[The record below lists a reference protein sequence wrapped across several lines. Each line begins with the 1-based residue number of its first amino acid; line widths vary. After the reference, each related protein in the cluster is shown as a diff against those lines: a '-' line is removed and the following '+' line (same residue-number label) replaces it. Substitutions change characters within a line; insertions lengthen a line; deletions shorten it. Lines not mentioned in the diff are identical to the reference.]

1 VVPLLLIGAGVLAF
15 AGGVLVVRSFG
26 QAGRIGRIVA
36 ATRQVT
42 IGEAARLAET
52 ADPPYVRVD
61 GRIDAEDEFE
71 DEAHRPLVLRLAR
84 LEIGRDGGWQ
94 TVESS
99 RRTVPFGVRAGPDTI
114 AIDGDAL
121 DEGLVVVPREAVGR
135 AEEVP
140 DRLPA
145 GIAPDSPVRYVV
157 RQVSSVEHAAV
168 FGVPVVGTDGRGRM
182 SAGRGRPLILTT
194 LETDEALRLLG
205 GGRRGRSALA
215 IGLFVIGALAV
226 FAGIIWALAELWLAS
241 VATALAASP
250 TPTPAAGDPRSAGE
264 GPGIVGEPL
273 VAIAVVLAVGVVA
286 ALITMAWTRARPG
299 PRADEQ

>member
-1 VVPLLLIGAGVLAF
+1 
-15 AGGVLVVRSFG
+15 
-26 QAGRIGRIVA
+26 
-36 ATRQVT
+36 
-42 IGEAARLAET
+42 
-52 ADPPYVRVD
+52 
-61 GRIDAEDEFE
+61 
-71 DEAHRPLVLRLAR
+71 
-84 LEIGRDGGWQ
+84 
-94 TVESS
+94 
-99 RRTVPFGVRAGPDTI
+99 
-114 AIDGDAL
+114 
-121 DEGLVVVPREAVGR
+121 
-135 AEEVP
+135 
-140 DRLPA
+140 
-145 GIAPDSPVRYVV
+145 
-157 RQVSSVEHAAV
+157 
-168 FGVPVVGTDGRGRM
+168 M